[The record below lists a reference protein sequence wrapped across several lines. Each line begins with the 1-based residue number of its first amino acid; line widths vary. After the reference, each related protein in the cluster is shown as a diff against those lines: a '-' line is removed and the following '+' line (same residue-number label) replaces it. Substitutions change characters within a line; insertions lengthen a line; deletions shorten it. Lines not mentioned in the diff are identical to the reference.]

1 MKNWGTTYSK
11 VKPDETRIDDYSVWV
26 ASDITET
33 EQETEEGESYTMY
46 EYNLIQYTKEEYIQ
60 MQGEEIDALEDEV
73 LTTQEALCELYESI
87 I

>member
-1 MKNWGTTYSK
+1 MKDWGTTYSK

-26 ASDITET
+26 ASDITEA
-33 EQETEEGESYTMY
+33 EQETEDGESYTMY
-46 EYNLIQYTKEEYIQ
+46 EYGLIQYTKEEYIQ
-60 MQGEEIDALEDEV
+60 IQGEEINALEEEV